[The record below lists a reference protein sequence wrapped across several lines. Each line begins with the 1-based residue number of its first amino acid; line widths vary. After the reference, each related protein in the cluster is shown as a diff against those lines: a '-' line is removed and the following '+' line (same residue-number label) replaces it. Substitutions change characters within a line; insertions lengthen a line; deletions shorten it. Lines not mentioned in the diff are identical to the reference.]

1 MALKKNTV
9 KPNDL
14 AGQVALVTGAG
25 VRLGRA
31 IALSLAQSGCD
42 LVLHCRDSRKE
53 ADALAKEIRTMG
65 RRAVVL
71 RADLSRAADVKT
83 LAKKAEAAFGHVDI
97 LINSA
102 AVFWPTELEK
112 LTVAELDAFLNV
124 NLKAPYILSSEIGR
138 RMKKRGFGT
147 IVNLACLSGLK
158 AWKKFV
164 PYSIS
169 KAGVISLTVGM
180 AKLLGPE
187 VRVNAVAPGTV
198 LPPEGMSAKELK
210 AIRERLPLQRLGQ
223 PDDIVCA
230 VQYLVGASFVTG
242 QVLAVDG
249 GRSTV

>member
-1 MALKKNTV
+1 MARKKSSAS
-9 KPNDL
+9 PADL
-14 AGQVALVTGAG
+14 AGKVALVTGAG

-31 IALSLAQSGCD
+31 IAWGLAQSGCD
-42 LVLHCRDSRKE
+42 LVLHCRSSRKD
-53 ADALAKEIRTMG
+53 ADALAKEIRKLG

-71 RADLSRAADVKT
+71 QADLSRAADVKI
-83 LAKKAEAAFGHVDI
+83 LAKRADAALGGIDI

-102 AVFWPTELEK
+102 AIFWPTALEK
-112 LTVAELDAFLNV
+112 MTVEELDTFLNV

-138 RMKKRGFGT
+138 RMKKRGSGT
-147 IVNLACLSGLK
+147 IVNLACLSGQK

-169 KAGVISLTVGM
+169 KAGVISLTIGM

-198 LPPEGMSAKELK
+198 LPPEGMDAKELK
-210 AIRERLPLQRLGQ
+210 AIRERLPLQRLGK

-230 VQYLVGASFVTG
+230 VQYLVNAPFVTG

-249 GRSTV
+249 GRSVV

>member
-1 MALKKNTV
+1 VARKKSSATSID
-9 KPNDL
+9 PEP
-14 AGQVALVTGAG
+14 QVALVTGAG

-31 IALSLAQSGCD
+31 IAWSLAQSGCD

-53 ADALAKEIRTMG
+53 ADGLAKEIRKLG

-71 RADLSRAADVKT
+71 QADLSRAAEVKI
-83 LAKKAEAAFGHVDI
+83 LAKRAEAAFGRVDI

-102 AVFWPTELEK
+102 AIFWPTPLEK
-112 LTVAELDAFLNV
+112 LTVEDLDAFLNV
-124 NLKAPYILSSEIGR
+124 NLKAPFILSSEIGR
-138 RMKKRGFGT
+138 RMKKRGSGT
-147 IVNLACLSGLK
+147 IVNLACLSGQK

-169 KAGVISLTVGM
+169 KAGVISLTVGL

-187 VRVNAVAPGTV
+187 VRVNAIAPGTV
-198 LPPEGMSAKELK
+198 LPPEAMSAKELK
-210 AIRERLPLQRLGQ
+210 AIRERLPLQRLGK

-230 VQYLVGASFVTG
+230 VKYLVNAPFVTG

-249 GRSTV
+249 GRSAV

>member
-1 MALKKNTV
+1 MARKKPTTI
-9 KPNDL
+9 PNDL
-14 AGQVALVTGAG
+14 AGKVALVTGAG

-31 IALSLAQSGCD
+31 IALGLAQGGCD
-42 LVLHCRDSRKE
+42 LVLHCRSSRKE
-53 ADALAKEIRTMG
+53 ADLLAKQIRDLG

-71 RADLSRAADVKT
+71 QADLSRAADVKK
-83 LAKKAEAAFGHVDI
+83 LARKSEAAFGRVDI

-102 AVFWPTELEK
+102 AIFWPTALEK

-138 RMKKRGFGT
+138 RMKKRGSGT

-158 AWKKFV
+158 AWKSFL

-198 LPPEGMSAKELK
+198 LPPESMPAKELK
-210 AIRERLPLQRLGQ
+210 AIRLRLPLQRLGH
-223 PDDIVCA
+223 PDDIVSA

-242 QVLAVDG
+242 QVLPVDG